1 MVGRIGRSWRR
12 IGWLAVAVL
21 AGALPAAPARAQGT
35 LTVDERVGE
44 VSGWTIG
51 YSKGFAGCFATAAF
65 TDNTSIWIGYAPKLE
80 FYIAFTNPGWQSVQR
95 GKTYKLS
102 VNTQGRGRW
111 TGEFLGFERTNEKGV
126 IIPALKEKFLIDFAE
141 AGGITVSIDGRRITG
156 LSLAGSRAALRA
168 LLNCQTARAEQS
180 VADAKAAP
188 ASPVTPAS
196 PTPPPTK
203 PGPSERGGGSGT
215 GFFVTTQGHVLTNHH
230 VAGRCQKIEIAQ
242 VGRPAERVKLI
253 AVDQKNDLALLQTE
267 QKPNV
272 VPALRTRIRLGDS
285 IAVYGFPLAGVLASG
300 GNFTLGNVTALAGLA
315 DDTSQLQISAPVQPG
330 NSGGPLLDKYGN
342 VVGVIVAKLN
352 VLGVAKYTNDVAQN
366 VNFAIKAATAA
377 NFLETNG
384 VTAGGTEATKELEPP
399 DLADRAKTFTVKVLC
414 DGR

>member
-1 MVGRIGRSWRR
+1 MFSRY
-12 IGWLAVAVL
+12 GWSRWWTGSLAALVL
-21 AGALPAAPARAQGT
+21 AIAAPATPVRAQGM
-35 LTVDERVGE
+35 LSIDERLGE
-44 VSGWTIG
+44 VSGWTVG

-65 TDNTSIWIGYAPKLE
+65 TDNTSIWIGYSPKLE
-80 FYIAFTNPGWQSVQR
+80 FYIAFTNPGWKSVQT

-111 TGEFLGFERTNEKGV
+111 TGDFLGFERTNEKGV

-141 AGGITVSIDGRRITG
+141 AGGITVSIEGRRITG

-168 LLNCQTARAEQS
+168 LLNCQTARADQS

-188 ASPVTPAS
+188 VTPVS

-203 PGPSERGGGSGT
+203 PGPAERGGGSGT
-215 GFFVTTQGHVLTNHH
+215 GFFVTAQGHVLTNHH

-242 VGRPAERVKLI
+242 VGRPAERVKLL

-267 QKPNV
+267 TKPDV
-272 VPALRTRIRLGDS
+272 VPALRTRVRLGDS

-330 NSGGPLLDKYGN
+330 NSGGPLLDKFGN

-384 VTAGGTEATKELEPP
+384 VTAGGTEATKELDPP
-399 DLADRAKTFTVKVLC
+399 DLADRAKSFTVKVLC